1 MPRYPEWLR
10 YPMVSPDGNQIAF
23 VYKGDIYT
31 VGVDGGDAKRLT
43 FQSKMD
49 LQPIWSPD
57 GIELLLL
64 RKDMETLMYYHGRAW
79 RRGHSLVLSFEQ

>member
-1 MPRYPEWLR
+1 MKVFSSLIVFVISCLPMATVNAQVNPEWLR

-57 GIELLLL
+57 GMKI
-64 RKDMETLMYYHGRAW
+64 AFA
-79 RRGHSLVLSFEQ
+79 SVCVV